1 MSELIHTSEGTPDF
15 QKAPLLRLADALC
28 DFDRDA
34 LAAHTARS
42 TGQPR
47 GPQTGFASLD
57 RHLGEAL
64 APGVHGIQGNAGAGK
79 TAFALQLAAR
89 CGFPALFVTCEMA
102 PAELLRRHTARET
115 GTFLGKFKTGEFSP
129 EEAHALALRAIERAP
144 GLCFL
149 DATRAPAPR
158 AHINQCAQLVRAGAR
173 GVLVVIDSLQS
184 WTEGLAGFDEGGN
197 AITDFRGAGEYE
209 ALNFALKAL
218 RGLAH
223 ELEAPVLFV
232 SEQNRDGMK
241 SGGLNAGAGT
251 RKIEYGAE
259 TIFDLCREMNTQSDG
274 AGEVEIKLR
283 LAKNRHGAAGLEVPL
298 KFNGALQR
306 FRELGTSEAVER
318 ATARAA
324 KGGRGS

>member
-1 MSELIHTSEGTPDF
+1 MSESTDF
-15 QKAPLLRLADALC
+15 QKAPLLRLRDALC

-42 TGQPR
+42 TGQAR
-47 GPQTGFASLD
+47 GPQSGFASLD

-102 PAELLRRHTARET
+102 PGELLRRHAARET
-115 GTFLGKFKTGEFSP
+115 GTFLGKFKTGELAP
-129 EEAHALALRAIERAP
+129 DVAHSLALRAIERAP

-158 AHINQCAQLVRAGAR
+158 AHLAQCAQIVKGEAS
-173 GVLVVIDSLQS
+173 GVLVVVDSLQS
-184 WTEGLAGFDEGGN
+184 WAEGLAGFDEHGG
-197 AITDFRGAGEYE
+197 AIADFRSAGEYE
-209 ALNFALKAL
+209 MLNLAVKAL

-223 ELEAPVLFV
+223 ELNAPVVFV

-241 SGGLNAGAGT
+241 CRARERGAGSHIEARRLNAA
-251 RKIEYGAE
+251 
-259 TIFDLCREMNTQSDG
+259 
-274 AGEVEIKLR
+274 
-283 LAKNRHGAAGLEVPL
+283 PL
-298 KFNGALQR
+298 
-306 FRELGTSEAVER
+306 
-318 ATARAA
+318 
-324 KGGRGS
+324 

>member
-1 MSELIHTSEGTPDF
+1 MSESTDF
-15 QKAPLLRLADALC
+15 QKAPLLRLRDALC

-42 TGQPR
+42 TGQAR
-47 GPQTGFASLD
+47 GPQSGFASLD

-102 PAELLRRHTARET
+102 PGELLRRHAARET
-115 GTFLGKFKTGEFSP
+115 GTFLGKFKTGELAP
-129 EEAHALALRAIERAP
+129 DVAHSLALRAIERTP

-158 AHINQCAQLVRAGAR
+158 AHLAQCAQIVKGKAS
-173 GVLVVIDSLQS
+173 GVLVVVDSLQS
-184 WTEGLAGFDEGGN
+184 WAEGLAGFDEHGG
-197 AITDFRGAGEYE
+197 AIADFRSAGEYE
-209 ALNFALKAL
+209 TLNLAVKAL

-223 ELEAPVLFV
+223 ELNAPVVFV

-259 TIFDLCREMNTQSDG
+259 TIFDLSREMNTQFDG
-274 AGEVEIKLR
+274 AGEVEVKLR
-283 LAKNRHGAAGLEVPL
+283 LAKNRHGAAGVEVPL
-298 KFNGALQR
+298 KFNGALQQ
-306 FRELGTSEAVER
+306 FRELNTGEAVER
-318 ATARAA
+318 AVTARAPLA
-324 KGGRGS
+324 RRGA